1 MAKATGIVK
10 KKAGKAVMDVLSGYF
25 PTNTTEM
32 NTKED
37 TLSDDANML
46 SGSKRSM
53 MLSPK
58 ALTEEDPAKAEEM
71 ERMMNAKQDFVA
83 RADRDNRICQI
94 QVDRLQQI
102 NDKIVNYKK
111 ERESLPQDADGIYII
126 VSGAAS
132 ILNQFEPK
140 YDYGGY

>member
-1 MAKATGIVK
+1 MK

-83 RADRDNRICQI
+83 RADRDNRIC
-94 QVDRLQQI
+94 
-102 NDKIVNYKK
+102 
-111 ERESLPQDADGIYII
+111 
-126 VSGAAS
+126 
-132 ILNQFEPK
+132 
-140 YDYGGY
+140 